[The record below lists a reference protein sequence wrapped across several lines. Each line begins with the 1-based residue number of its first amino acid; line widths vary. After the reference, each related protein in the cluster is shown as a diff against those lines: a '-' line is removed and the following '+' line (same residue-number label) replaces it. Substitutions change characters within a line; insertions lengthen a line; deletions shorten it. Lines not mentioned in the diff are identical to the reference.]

1 MRYSTTTALIA
12 ATSMVLLACS
22 SFTNNNLASAA
33 LTPQERL
40 ETEARDSTNPNYC
53 PDCLKKALLNHFPHA
68 CPSDLQPMVA
78 ITRPSGPTP
87 AERRCICIAFLDLF
101 WMKSDCSAEC
111 AFVHDAD
118 AMSHLLTAKSIPG
131 CEKYVDFETGTELEI
146 EGFEKKDPEYVPEVY
161 EQATREEAEAQAAA
175 QERAHAEAYPAAD
188 AAEAVEA
195 REKQE
200 KEPLE
205 ELAFD
210 FDLNSENAPKI
221 TIKMD
226 NFIRNPDG
234 SIPNYALAEMA
245 AEAEAKAK
253 AEAEA
258 AAAVAGETEAE
269 SKVKDEL

>member
-12 ATSMVLLACS
+12 ATSLALLACS
-22 SFTNNNLASAA
+22 SFTNNNVASAA
-33 LTPQERL
+33 LTSQERL

-53 PDCLKKALLNHFPHA
+53 PDCLKKALVNHFPHA
-68 CPSDLQPMVA
+68 CPSDLQPMAA

-118 AMSHLLTAKSIPG
+118 AMSHLLSAKTIPG

-146 EGFEKKDPEYVPEVY
+146 EGFETKDPEYIPEVY
-161 EQATREEAEAQAAA
+161 KQATREVAEAQAAA

-188 AAEAVEA
+188 NAGAAEAG
-195 REKQE
+195 EKEQ
-200 KEPLE
+200 KEPLNE
-205 ELAFD
+205 STFD
-210 FDLNSENAPKI
+210 FDLKSENEPKI

-234 SIPNYALAEMA
+234 SIPDYALAEMA
-245 AEAEAKAK
+245 AEAEAKVK
-253 AEAEA
+253 
-258 AAAVAGETEAE
+258 AAAVAGEAEAE